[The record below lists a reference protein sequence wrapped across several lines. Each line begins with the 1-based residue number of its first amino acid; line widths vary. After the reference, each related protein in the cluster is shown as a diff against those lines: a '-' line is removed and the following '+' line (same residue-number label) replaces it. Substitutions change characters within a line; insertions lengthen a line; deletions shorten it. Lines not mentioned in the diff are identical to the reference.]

1 MVGVLFTIRVTSC
14 NTWNGSHSYTEKY
27 NAYKKLKNDELKKK
41 YPLLKEGNYP
51 YMWEDGW
58 SINVNVKFMK
68 PSEARK
74 AHEDSKGFMGYDHFI
89 NEIMEY
95 GEIKNEIIC

>member
-51 YMWEDGW
+51 YMWEDGF
-58 SINVNVKFMK
+58 SVNVNVKFMK
-68 PSEARK
+68 PSEVRK
-74 AHEDSKGFMGYDHFI
+74 VPKFSEGFMCYNYLI
-89 NEIMEY
+89 YEIMEY